1 MRYKNNSRKYVI
13 YSIQVMLIMGILAL
27 TGCGSTKEQ
36 EVTGK
41 ESEKKIICTT
51 FPQYDWVREILGED
65 NENFSV
71 SLLMENGGDLH
82 NYQPTAGDMIRIS
95 DCDLFISVG
104 GESDAWV
111 EDAIKESMNKN
122 QKTLK
127 LMDLLGE
134 NLKEEEHIEGME
146 EEHEEEHEATEYD
159 EHVWLSLSN
168 TQTMVEEIA
177 EVIATMDTNHAEQY
191 QENAKA
197 YCNQLEDLNKCYEE
211 IVSQSAQKVLLFGDR
226 FPFRYLVDDYGISY
240 YAAFEGCS
248 AETEASFETVA
259 FLSEKI
265 KEYNLSFVLV
275 LENSDKK
282 VADAIIANTDTKNQK
297 ILVINSLQS
306 VTKDEINQGRTYI
319 STMEENLEIL
329 KQALS

>member
-1 MRYKNNSRKYVI
+1 MRKKMNIKKSIKYGI
-13 YSIQVMLIMGILAL
+13 YCVLFMGILTL
-27 TGCGSTKEQ
+27 TGCGNTKDKD
-36 EVTGK
+36 VTEK
-41 ESEKKIICTT
+41 EETKKIICST
-51 FPQYDWVREILGED
+51 FPQYDWVRAVLGENND
-65 NENFSV
+65 NFSV

-95 DCDLFISVG
+95 DCDLFIFVG

-111 EDAIKESMNKN
+111 EGAIKESMNQN
-122 QKTLK
+122 QKSLK

-146 EEHEEEHEATEYD
+146 EEQEEEHEETEYD

-168 TQTMVEEIA
+168 AQIMVEKIA
-177 EVIATMDTNHAEQY
+177 DVIGTMDTTHAEQY
-191 QENAKA
+191 HENAKT
-197 YCNQLEDLNKCYEE
+197 YCNQLEDLNNRYKEV
-211 IVSQSAQKVLLFGDR
+211 VSQSDRKVLLFGDR
-226 FPFRYLVDDYGISY
+226 FPFRYLIEDYGISY
-240 YAAFEGCS
+240 YAAFDGCS

-265 KEYNLSFVLV
+265 KEHKLSSVLV

-282 VADAIIANTDTKNQK
+282 VADAIIANTDTKDQK

-306 VTKDEINQGRTYI
+306 VTKEEIDQGRTYI

-329 KQALS
+329 KQAL